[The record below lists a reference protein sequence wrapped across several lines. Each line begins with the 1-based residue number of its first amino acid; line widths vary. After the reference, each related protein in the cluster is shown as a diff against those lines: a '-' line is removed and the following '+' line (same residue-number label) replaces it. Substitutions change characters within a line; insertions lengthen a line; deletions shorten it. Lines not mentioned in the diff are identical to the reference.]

1 MINPRVNQWSMMTSP
16 FPTLAIC
23 LAYAYFAKV
32 LGPRLMEN
40 RKPFNLRNVLIVY
53 NFLQTIFSSWIF
65 YEYLASGWAGHY
77 SFRCQPVDY
86 SNNPMALR
94 MARTCW
100 WYYFSK
106 FTEFLDTLFFILRKK
121 NTQVSNLH
129 VIHHG
134 CMPMSVWLG
143 MKWSQHVLCFVEHI
157 CSHHHV
163 FLLHD
168 VCHGSTVPEIS
179 LVEEVQFV
187 LIFGHQFQLLF
198 TECNYPKGFMVWIGL
213 HGVLFLFLFS
223 DFYKAKYGG
232 RKASSH
238 NGACMPVLDE
248 KKVDDNGNGVIARN
262 GVVTNGNGHLISS
275 DYSNLYTKTYSSCYS
290 NGINN
295 GYVSTATILV
305 ALILKLPH

>member
-1 MINPRVNQWSMMTSP
+1 MAQLIRDIIHGYHDVMDNKSDPRVNQWSMMASP

-94 MARTCW
+94 
-100 WYYFSK
+100 
-106 FTEFLDTLFFILRKK
+106 
-121 NTQVSNLH
+121 
-129 VIHHG
+129 
-134 CMPMSVWLG
+134 
-143 MKWSQHVLCFVEHI
+143 
-157 CSHHHV
+157 
-163 FLLHD
+163 
-168 VCHGSTVPEIS
+168 
-179 LVEEVQFV
+179 VQFV

-223 DFYKAKYGG
+223 DFYKASYGG

-238 NGACMPVLDE
+238 NGACMIMKATFAEMCMD
-248 KKVDDNGNGVIARN
+248 
-262 GVVTNGNGHLISS
+262 H
-275 DYSNLYTKTYSSCYS
+275 CYC
-290 NGINN
+290 
-295 GYVSTATILV
+295 
-305 ALILKLPH
+305 